1 MKGGGTDMFGGM
13 NGKGGGCWLRK
24 GKGGGVDI
32 GKNGGLGK
40 VLGSCDDDATV
51 PEESEF
57 FETRGGTPVRK
68 IIF

>member
-1 MKGGGTDMFGGM
+1 M
-13 NGKGGGCWLRK
+13 
-24 GKGGGVDI
+24 DI